1 MWAAWGLDVDTWLVA
16 VPTVPFS
23 RPAGA
28 GISKLGTT
36 CRRREIKTMYLPTLN
51 VKKCLHPLSSS
62 VSDPRPRQLPSTA
75 LTGLSGILGE
85 KLTPRGLWGRPGS
98 LPSKS
103 KDSQQGPRSP
113 GTCTLPTPG
122 LRTFQM
128 GGGDREKALGD
139 AVHGTRE
146 H

>member
-1 MWAAWGLDVDTWLVA
+1 MWAAWGLDVDGWLAA

-28 GISKLGTT
+28 GDSKLGTT

-62 VSDPRPRQLPSTA
+62 VSDRCPGQLPGTA

-85 KLTPRGLWGRPGS
+85 QRTPRGAAGETRFS
-98 LPSKS
+98 AIEE
-103 KDSQQGPRSP
+103 QGPSAGSSLSGNLHAP
-113 GTCTLPTPG
+113 PAGT
-122 LRTFQM
+122 Q
-128 GGGDREKALGD
+128 
-139 AVHGTRE
+139 
-146 H
+146 